1 MTRPETGD
9 SKLGEH
15 SCYFG
20 NATVEGEKLQ
30 KKYIIKELF
39 VYNNSDCIN
48 MASLAGGVDNP
59 PVGFYHEESLLSER
73 MVLIRKHYQ

>member
-1 MTRPETGD
+1 
-9 SKLGEH
+9 
-15 SCYFG
+15 
-20 NATVEGEKLQ
+20 VEGEKLQ

-39 VYNNSDCIN
+39 VYNNFDCIN

-59 PVGFYHEESLLSER
+59 PVGFHHEESLLHEG